1 MSTTVYLVRHAE
13 AEGNLGRRCHGI
25 YNSLLTP
32 LGRQQAK
39 AVGNRFRTIHL
50 DAVYSSDL
58 SRARDT
64 AREIA
69 RPHGL
74 DVQER
79 KLLREINMGEWEDK
93 PWAELPVFQPEAY
106 DTWCNRPWECQPPK
120 GETIMQ
126 AGQRVFDEL
135 QVLAKEND
143 GKTIAVVSHGTVTRG
158 VLTLACGFAPQEMN
172 KVGWGDNTCVAR
184 LVYLDDGTL
193 RVDYRNDNSHL
204 EKEIST
210 FSRLKWS
217 SSVDVPVSPQLWF
230 RPVNWDDAADKAL
243 VLELFHS
250 IYWPT
255 YGKEAFPDAHI
266 EEYLK
271 GFQSVTPEV
280 LVFGMLDREPVGVI
294 ALNTIENRD
303 TEIGEMGGTGIL
315 PKFRGYGFAPQFME
329 HAVSTYRKMGKTKL
343 QAKPSAHNPHGPKF
357 YMSNGFVKVGEIENG
372 DFVVLQRELYSY

>member
-25 YNSLLTP
+25 TNSLLTP
-32 LGRQQAK
+32 RGRKQAK
-39 AVGNRFRTIHL
+39 TVGDRFRTIHL

-74 DVQER
+74 EVQER
-79 KLLREINMGEWEDK
+79 KLLREIDMGDWEDK
-93 PWAELPVFQPEAY
+93 PWAELPMFEPEAY
-106 DTWCNRPWECQPPK
+106 DVWCNRPWECKPPH

-126 AGQRVFDEL
+126 AGQRAFDEIRR
-135 QVLAKEND
+135 LAEEND

-158 VLTLACGFAPQEMN
+158 VLTLACGFEPEEMN

-184 LVYLDDGTL
+184 LVYLDDGSI

-204 EKEIST
+204 PDELST
-210 FSRLKWS
+210 FKKLKWS
-217 SSVDVPVSPQLWF
+217 ATVDVPVSPQLWF
-230 RPVNWDDAADKAL
+230 RPVNWDDPDDKATA
-243 VLELFHS
+243 LELFHS

-255 YGKEAFPDAHI
+255 YGRENYPDDKI
-266 EEYLK
+266 EERLR
-271 GFQSVTPEV
+271 GFQSVTPNAV
-280 LVFGMLDREPVGVI
+280 VFGMLQNERAGII
-294 ALNTIENRD
+294 AMNTIENRD
-303 TEIGEMGGTGIL
+303 NEIGEMGGTGIL
-315 PKFRGYGFAPQFME
+315 PKFRGFGFAPQLME
-329 HAVSTYRKMGKTKL
+329 HAVSTYRKLGKTVL

-357 YMSNGFVKVGEIENG
+357 YMSNGFVKVGEIEGG
-372 DFVVLQRELYSY
+372 DYLVLQRPLISE